1 MPANRLAEQPFAYF
15 IRKDGGVSISHEGR
29 SVMVVSGDAAT
40 RLAKKLLDGNPL
52 AVQLVLAKITGNF
65 KRGNERVAMGHG
77 RKQGRGADSS

>member
-1 MPANRLAEQPFAYF
+1 MPANRLDEQPFAYF

-29 SVMVVSGDAAT
+29 SVMVVSGDAAA
-40 RLAKKLLDGNPL
+40 RLAKKLLDGNLL

-77 RKQGRGADSS
+77 RKQGRGANSS